1 MTVVISFSTVQ
12 NLTKSA
18 NCVTFSLQCFSE
30 QIALATNYA
39 SGAEIRKRRRVEVL
53 PKMQG
58 QVPGGTQAVVQPQA
72 SQQGGPQTVVIQQ
85 QQPPQT
91 VVQVVQQQQQQVV
104 QNNAKIDQAQQ
115 LSSVGEFFFFISAL
129 LDIEM
134 FAFVVPRHR
143 GTVSLYTV

>member
-1 MTVVISFSTVQ
+1 M
-12 NLTKSA
+12 
-18 NCVTFSLQCFSE
+18 TFSLQCFSE

-115 LSSVGEFFFFISAL
+115 LSSVGEFFFYF
-129 LDIEM
+129 
-134 FAFVVPRHR
+134 R
-143 GTVSLYTV
+143 SLGY